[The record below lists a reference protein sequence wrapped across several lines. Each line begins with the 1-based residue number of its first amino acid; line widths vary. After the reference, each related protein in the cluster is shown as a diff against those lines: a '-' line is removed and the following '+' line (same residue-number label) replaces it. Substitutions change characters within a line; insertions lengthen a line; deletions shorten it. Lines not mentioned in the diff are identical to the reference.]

1 MLKFVSISLPPWGR
15 WQSRSQSDTFCEA
28 KSRVTDEVLAVCTA
42 QNSISSSTVATV
54 PLTFCFAKLNG
65 CLQQAPHGGRLKN
78 APFRLQ
84 NRRSPHPS
92 CLRQSTFSVGEGL
105 NVAAL
110 SAQGNEICQTCR
122 GRRPDLLRKLTTRE
136 NDWILQENIGI
147 VGIKQLYFLIKIVCL
162 SRVAEDVDPYKIKS

>member
-1 MLKFVSISLPPWGR
+1 MFVCVLKFVSISLPPWGR
-15 WQSRSQSDTFCEA
+15 WQSRSRSDTFCEA

-78 APFRLQ
+78 APFCLQ
-84 NRRSPHPS
+84 KRRSPHPS
-92 CLRQSTFSVGEGL
+92 CLRQSTFSAGEGL

-110 SAQGNEICQTCR
+110 SAQGNEIYQTCR
-122 GRRPDLLRKLTTRE
+122 GRRPDLLRKLTTR
-136 NDWILQENIGI
+136 D
-147 VGIKQLYFLIKIVCL
+147 
-162 SRVAEDVDPYKIKS
+162 R